1 MAPAFSATPS
11 AISSTPLCPQICDPV
26 DSAPSCHA
34 GLARR
39 FQAPHVAEK
48 RWFSGFAHPN
58 PDGGVFQAAEPIAHA
73 PSDAPTAACR
83 SPCDTGSGHRLG
95 AQCGPIGAF
104 LGGGEL
110 ERPGHRFPL
119 EQPGVR
125 NRSGARKDYRAS
137 FATAS
142 RYEGRND
149 STAAQ
154 NLGPCPGTSRWHIS
168 WTTTYSRHSGG

>member
-1 MAPAFSATPS
+1 MPS
-11 AISSTPLCPQICDPV
+11 DMRSGRQRAILPRWARTTVSSTARRGEALVFRLCPSKP
-26 DSAPSCHA
+26 P
-34 GLARR
+34 
-39 FQAPHVAEK
+39 
-48 RWFSGFAHPN
+48 
-58 PDGGVFQAAEPIAHA
+58 GGVFQAAEPIAHA

-83 SPCDTGSGHRLG
+83 SLCDTGSGHRLG
-95 AQCGPIGAF
+95 ARCGPIGAF